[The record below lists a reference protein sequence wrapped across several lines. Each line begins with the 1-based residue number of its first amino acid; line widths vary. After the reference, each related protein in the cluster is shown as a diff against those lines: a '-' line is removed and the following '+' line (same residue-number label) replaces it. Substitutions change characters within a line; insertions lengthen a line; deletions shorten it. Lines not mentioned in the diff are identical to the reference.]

1 MMLSDRYI
9 SDRFLPD
16 KAIDVLDEACSKA
29 ALRGYKMPE
38 QIEDLEQII
47 GELNQELEDALK
59 REIWRRLLSL
69 QQTKIRLMRN

>member
-1 MMLSDRYI
+1 MLSDRYI

-38 QIEDLEQII
+38 QIEDLGADYRGTEP
-47 GELNQELEDALK
+47 GAGG
-59 REIWRRLLSL
+59 RH
-69 QQTKIRLMRN
+69 